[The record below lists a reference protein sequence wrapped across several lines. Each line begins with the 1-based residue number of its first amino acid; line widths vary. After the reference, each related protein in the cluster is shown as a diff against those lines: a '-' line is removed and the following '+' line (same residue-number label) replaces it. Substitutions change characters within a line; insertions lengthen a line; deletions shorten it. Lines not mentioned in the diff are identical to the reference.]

1 MARPPRAIV
10 LLGAQRFDPTLGA
23 AAAELGLEG
32 PIATVTAGWQE
43 RETEDGELH
52 DHLGKRT
59 VNLRLHQRADEVFKL
74 DRELHAAHRKKQER
88 LRHKQDFYRIRLEH
102 ELGANH
108 VISQRKAPPEILA
121 EEQAASIAAI
131 RLLDDYHV
139 SQCAKVEAEFDA
151 TWRPFERDSVARHRT
166 ELTAILRSAAAVAIA
181 GGHVATLLNRLRLF
195 GIADLIDGH
204 AVLAWSA
211 GAMAI
216 SDRVVLFHD
225 SPPQGPGAS
234 EVLDRG
240 LALCPGVVP
249 LPQPETRLRLDD
261 PERVGVMARR
271 FAPARC
277 LAMPAGARI
286 TYRDGRFGSPHR
298 VLRLFS
304 DGTRAP
310 VQPTDDVLP
319 EPLTVPAAVLG
330 SVLGS
335 ADGGL
340 S

>member
-43 RETEDGELH
+43 RETEDTELH
-52 DHLGKRT
+52 EHLGKRT
-59 VNLRLHQRADEVFKL
+59 VNLRLHERAEDVFKR
-74 DRELHAAHRKKQER
+74 DPELHAAHRQKQER
-88 LRHKQDFYRIRLEH
+88 LRHKQDFYRVRLEH
-102 ELGANH
+102 ELAANH
-108 VISQRKAPPEILA
+108 VISQRKAPAAILA

-131 RLLDDYHV
+131 RLLDEYHV
-139 SQCAKVEAEFDA
+139 GQCTRIEAEFDA
-151 TWRPFERDSVARHRT
+151 TWRPFERDLVARHRT
-166 ELTAILRSAAAVAIA
+166 ELGAILRSAAALAIA
-181 GGHVATLLNRLRLF
+181 GGHVASLLNRLRLF
-195 GIADLIDGH
+195 GIAELIDGH
-204 AVLAWSA
+204 ALLAWSA

-240 LALCPGVVP
+240 LGLCPGVVP

-261 PERVGVMARR
+261 VDRVALMARR

-298 VLRLFS
+298 VLRLYS

-319 EPLTVPAAVLG
+319 EPVQGPSVGG
-330 SVLGS
+330 SR
-335 ADGGL
+335 
-340 S
+340 

>member
-23 AAAELGLEG
+23 AARELGIEG

-43 RETEDGELH
+43 REGEDADLH
-52 DHLGKRT
+52 EHLEERT
-59 VNLRLHQRADEVFKL
+59 VNLRLHSRAEDVWKH
-74 DRELHAAHRKKQER
+74 DRELHAAHRKKQEI

-102 ELGANH
+102 ELDANH
-108 VISQRKAPPEILA
+108 VIRQRKAPPEILA
-121 EEQAASIAAI
+121 EEQAASIGAI
-131 RLLDDYHV
+131 RLLDEYHL
-139 SQCAKVEAEFDA
+139 SQCERVEAEFDE
-151 TWRPFERDSVARHRT
+151 TWRPLERDAIARHRREIAT
-166 ELTAILRSAAAVAIA
+166 TLESAAALAIA

-195 GIADLIDGH
+195 GIAELLDGH

-216 SDRVVLFHD
+216 SERVVLFHD

-240 LALCPGVVP
+240 LALCKGVVP

-261 PERVGVMARR
+261 PERVSVMARR
-271 FAPARC
+271 FAPATC
-277 LAMPAGARI
+277 LALPAGARI
-286 TYRDGRFGSPHR
+286 THRAGRFESPFR
-298 VLRLFS
+298 VLRLRE

-310 VQPTDDVLP
+310 VDPTTD
-319 EPLTVPAAVLG
+319 LG
-330 SVLGS
+330 S
-335 ADGGL
+335 
-340 S
+340 